1 MERKMQVISM
11 TKGRIRQ
18 DRING
23 QEIIINKNKNKI
35 LSDTSVTYKQI
46 PYIKFHI

>member
-23 QEIIINKNKNKI
+23 QKIIINKNKI